1 MNRPGRLPG
10 PLKGRTAEANALAQ
24 FLRDLTS
31 EYTVSR
37 LEERYDLSRSV
48 WSEYRSGQKIIPFA
62 RLNQIIEDGFAR
74 DPRTRGHRLQ
84 EARRLHTA
92 ATAAASAPSQFPP
105 PDAAVPARRPAGAVE
120 APAPSPGPAVGA
132 PGAVPEPAELRGEL
146 AALSADPDTPSDTD
160 SAPPGDASAAPPQ
173 PGTRLSSPR
182 PAGSARGPKP
192 RTDRLRR
199 WRTPAQ
205 WAALAA
211 LAAVLVIANQAERP
225 KGQSDTS
232 PSGASSPSR
241 TAQSAAGPEPLSTGL
256 AEPGKSQPEPGTS
269 PAPATPAPGPP
280 EYAVTIEKPADG
292 PIPRCIDV
300 SGQGQPAQGH
310 QLWIGMRVDKEFFIL
325 RPVSQDSTDGAG
337 RWSAK
342 SVTVGSEEGAGA
354 DYALAVLD
362 VTPDLST
369 TLTRL
374 TVDGQPDNLWRIAFP
389 SYPAGTVIK
398 VERPLHR
405 NGTEQAGC

>member
-37 LEERYDLSRSV
+37 LEERYGLSRSV

-62 RLNQIIEDGFAR
+62 RLNQIIEDRFAR
-74 DPRTRGHRLQ
+74 DPRTRGPKLQ

-92 ATAAASAPSQFPP
+92 ATAAASAPGQFPP
-105 PDAAVPARRPAGAVE
+105 RDAGGRPAGAVQ
-120 APAPSPGPAVGA
+120 ASASSDPAVDVS
-132 PGAVPEPAELRGEL
+132 GAVPEPAELRGEP
-146 AALSADPDTPSDTD
+146 AGLSADRDGRPDADLV
-160 SAPPGDASAAPPQ
+160 PPGDAPAEPPQ
-173 PGTRLSSPR
+173 PGPLLSSPR
-182 PAGSARGPKP
+182 PAGSAPGPKP
-192 RTDRLRR
+192 PTDRLRR

-211 LAAVLVIANQAERP
+211 LASVLVIANQSDRST
-225 KGQSDTS
+225 GQSDTS
-232 PSGASSPSR
+232 PPDVPKPSR
-241 TAQSAAGPEPLSTGL
+241 PAQSAGPEPLSSRTAETG
-256 AEPGKSQPEPGTS
+256 KNQPKPGTS
-269 PAPATPAPGPP
+269 QDPATPASRAP
-280 EYAVTIEKPADG
+280 EYVVTIEKPADG
-292 PIPRCIDV
+292 PVPRCIDV

-325 RPVSQDSTDGAG
+325 RPVSQDSTAGAG

-354 DYALAVLD
+354 DYAIAVLD

-369 TLTRL
+369 TLTGI
-374 TVDGQPDNLWRIAFP
+374 TVDGQPDSLWRIAFP

-398 VERPLHR
+398 AERPLHR
-405 NGTEQAGC
+405 NASEQAGC

>member
-37 LEERYDLSRSV
+37 LEERYGLSRSV
-48 WSEYRSGQKIIPFA
+48 WSEYRSGQKIIPLA
-62 RLNQIIEDGFAR
+62 RLNQIIEDRFAR
-74 DPRTRGHRLQ
+74 DPRTRGHKLQ

-92 ATAAASAPSQFPP
+92 ATSAPSQFPP
-105 PDAAVPARRPAGAVE
+105 PDATIPANRPAGGVR
-120 APAPSPGPAVGA
+120 APAPSPDPAIGA
-132 PGAVPEPAELRGEL
+132 PGAVPEPGEIRGVP
-146 AALSADPDTPSDTD
+146 AALSADPDTPPDA
-160 SAPPGDASAAPPQ
+160 APVPTGDAPAASPQ
-173 PGTRLSSPR
+173 PGRLLSSPR
-182 PAGSARGPKP
+182 PAGPAPGPKP

-205 WAALAA
+205 WAALAV
-211 LAAVLVIANQAERP
+211 LAAVLVIANQSDRS

-232 PSGASSPSR
+232 PPDASSPSR
-241 TAQSAAGPEPLSTGL
+241 PPQSAGPEPLSTGP
-256 AEPGKSQPEPGTS
+256 AEPAKNQPEPGTS
-269 PAPATPAPGPP
+269 PDPATPTAGAP
-280 EYAVTIEKPADG
+280 EYAVTIEKPADA
-292 PIPRCIDV
+292 PIPRCIDI

-310 QLWIGMRVDKEFFIL
+310 QLWIGMRVDKEFFLL
-325 RPVSQDSTDGAG
+325 RPVSQDSTAGAG

-354 DYALAVLD
+354 DYAIAVLD

-389 SYPAGTVIK
+389 SYPTGTVIK
-398 VERPLHR
+398 VERTLHR
-405 NGTEQAGC
+405 NATEQASC